1 MDENTNNPRMSI
13 AKQKSYIALFII
25 ITLCTCIDPYSPKL
39 KGYDSL
45 LVVEGLITNE
55 KAQYEVKLSKTM
67 QAQNLI
73 PEKVSDAVVSIS
85 DDLGINTI
93 LRNLGNGLYKTDST
107 VFIGVV
113 GKTYTL
119 HILTHDGKEYESE
132 PTIMLPVPEIDSL
145 YYSKNVEYTNNQSE
159 THEGI
164 SIYLDSKKVNG
175 FTNYIRWE
183 YEETWKFRLPTI
195 KKFNY
200 INEKLILPVTYVK
213 EFCWK
218 QKKSTEILFQS
229 FSQQEAGNIKNVP
242 ITFIGSELSDR
253 LTIQYSILVKQYSVS
268 EKEFKFWN
276 DLKKVNETTGDI
288 FGSQPFYVTSN
299 ISNIQDK
306 NEKALGYFQVSA
318 VSKKR
323 KDISFMEL
331 LKLNLPLFHYNC
343 KTFATAPGDYC
354 LPGAIN
360 CVPPTWDELYQM
372 WTGAQFIF
380 IEPDYIP
387 DTKNLR
393 HLIFATSL
401 CSDCELTGTLVK
413 PPFWIDLN

>member
-1 MDENTNNPRMSI
+1 MDEYINNPRISI
-13 AKQKSYIALFII
+13 AKQKLYIALFIS

-39 KGYDSL
+39 MGYDSL

-67 QAQNLI
+67 QTQNLI

-85 DDLGINTI
+85 DDHGISTMLI
-93 LRNLGNGLYKTDST
+93 NLGNGLYKTDST
-107 VFIGVV
+107 VFVGVIG
-113 GKTYTL
+113 KIYTL
-119 HILTHDGKEYESE
+119 HILTHEGKEYESE

-145 YYSKNVEYTNNQSE
+145 YYSKNMEYTNNQSE

-164 SIYLDSKKVNG
+164 SIYLDSKEGNG
-175 FTNYIRWE
+175 FSSYIRWE

-229 FSQQEAGNIKNVP
+229 FSQQELGNIKNVP
-242 ITFIGSELSDR
+242 ITFIGSDLSDR
-253 LTIQYSILVKQYSVS
+253 LTIQYSILVKQFSLS
-268 EKEFKFWN
+268 EKAFQFWN
-276 DLKKVNETTGDI
+276 NLKKINESGGDI
-288 FGSQPFYVTSN
+288 FGSQPFSVISN
-299 ISNIQDK
+299 ISNVKDK
-306 NEKALGYFQVSA
+306 NERVLGYFQVSS
-318 VSKKR
+318 VSQKR
-323 KDISFMEL
+323 KDITFLEL
-331 LKLNLPLFHYNC
+331 LKLNLPLFHYDC
-343 KTFATAPGDYC
+343 TRFETAPEDYC
-354 LPGAIN
+354 SKGSKG
-360 CVPPTWDELYQM
+360 CPTWDELYQM

-387 DTKNLR
+387 DTRNLR
-393 HLIFATSL
+393 HLIFATGL
-401 CSDCELTGTLVK
+401 CSNCELTGTLVK